1 MLQRETPLQRW
12 RNAAVIV
19 FFLCFASSLAAAE
32 DPWADVVLDVHAI
45 DPNPGFNAPERALGE
60 PVGAGT
66 YAPSNSSIHS
76 IGRTASY
83 IVLKFDTPV
92 TDDPANFNGL
102 DCIVYGNAMWVSGS
116 PNQKWAEPGA
126 IEISK
131 DVNGNG
137 AADDPWYVIPG
148 SRQITQ
154 AQAAAGIPNPSPPMV
169 GGFGAVNP
177 NSTDANPDNDA
188 EEFDWGYADSSPTQ
202 KKYLDNYVRPDEPKK
217 VGLTERSGGGDAFDV
232 AWAMDANGIPANL
245 DRFDFIRIRTLV
257 QNGGL
262 GTVTTEIDAVA
273 DVAPEIDADG
283 DGILDEYETRVAGTD
298 PARRE
303 NTLLPLETP
312 PEEGGSPAGALLGTA
327 SDAQGNAFSLYSLGP
342 RTGGRN
348 YNCVV
353 DIVAVAD
360 PGGTISGK
368 TRSEVRR
375 RFDSSE
381 LDFQAAQVQDAE
393 FTLSYA
399 AGDIAGLDEVGLMPY
414 RYSGGA
420 WTQDG
425 VSTVTRDIDANLVI
439 FRSRYPGLFVLAS
452 VAGGGDIGGTTT
464 TFSIEAD
471 PVAGLVA
478 DPANTVTLTSAPIVD
493 DNGDPVTEGTPF
505 TVSTSLGEI
514 LTPDADAGSPGVQ
527 TLVSGQRVQFAVQAP
542 TTAGHTTF
550 LAMSLDGTI
559 SGRMEYDFFAGPPAA
574 PLAIYMYSGSG
585 AVFGPASFATG
596 EVFDQFGNPVP
607 DGVLLTGVV
616 EGGVFAS
623 SDASAVLPGH
633 QIAVRHGLVS
643 FRVLPDS
650 MPKAMVTL
658 IIDLYAD
665 SAQATPVASETF
677 TFDFVDPES
686 VPAASELVW
695 GLIPALGLIGL
706 RALRRE
712 RRAAPHR
719 AGGFTLIELLVVI
732 AIIAILA
739 ALLLPALGR
748 ARAQARSA
756 DCKNN
761 LRQLYLAN
769 VMYAS
774 EHDGHYV
781 PAAADLYDFL
791 LPDAEPDHFGGRKR
805 WHGERDTPNPQS
817 EFDFRRGPLFEYLPD
832 GRVAECP
839 EFFEL
844 RRLGDVPNAFESGTG
859 GYGYNMAYIG
869 STIYQTDDL
878 LLAARTSTRDVNIAE
893 ASRVIMF
900 ADAAMPQQ
908 GYIVE
913 YGFLEPPHFVSKDYP
928 HGQADSDMIA
938 SPSIHF
944 RHWGRANVMW
954 ADGHLTSE
962 KWDWAPDYNVY
973 QAYNPR
979 WAVGWFGPRDNSLF
993 DVTPPDTFLAR

>member
-1 MLQRETPLQRW
+1 MFPKMMPRQRW
-12 RNAAVIV
+12 RHAAFIV
-19 FFLCFASSLAAAE
+19 CLWICASGLAAGE
-32 DPWADVVLDVHAI
+32 DPWADAVLEVHAI
-45 DPNPGFNAPERALGE
+45 DPNPGFNAPDRALGE
-60 PVGAGT
+60 PAGAGT

-76 IGRTASY
+76 IGRTTSY
-83 IVLKFDTPV
+83 IVLKFNTPV
-92 TDDPANFNGL
+92 TDEPANFNGL
-102 DCIVYGNAMWVSGS
+102 DCIVFGNAMWVSGS

-126 IEISK
+126 IEISE

-137 AADDPWYVIPG
+137 LADDPWYVIPG
-148 SRQITQ
+148 SRLITQ

-169 GGFGAVNP
+169 GGFGVVNP
-177 NSTDANPDNDA
+177 NSTDANPDNDTD
-188 EEFDWGYADSSPTQ
+188 EFDWGYADSSPTQ
-202 KKYLDNYVRPDEPKK
+202 KKYLDNYVRPDDPKK
-217 VGLTERSGGGDAFDV
+217 VGLTARSGGGDAFDI
-232 AWAMDANGIPANL
+232 AWAVDANGAPANL
-245 DRFDFIRIRTLV
+245 DRFDFIRVWTLV

-273 DVAPEIDADG
+273 DVAPEIDIDG

-298 PARRE
+298 PTRRE
-303 NTLLPLETP
+303 NSLLPLETP
-312 PEEGGSPAGALLGTA
+312 LEEGGSPAGALLGTV
-327 SDAQGNAFSLYSLGP
+327 SDAQGNTFSLYSLGP
-342 RTGGRN
+342 RTGSRN

-353 DIVAVAD
+353 DIVAAAD
-360 PGGTISGK
+360 PGGTIAGK
-368 TRSEVRR
+368 TKSNARR

-381 LDFQAAQVQDAE
+381 TDFQLAQVQDAE
-393 FTLSYA
+393 FTLTYG

-414 RYSGGA
+414 RYISGT
-420 WTQDG
+420 WTQEG
-425 VSTVTRDIDANLVI
+425 ISTATRDIDANTVT

-452 VAGGGDIGGTTT
+452 VAGAGDMGGSAT
-464 TFSIEAD
+464 TFELEAV

-478 DPANTVTLTSAPIVD
+478 DLIGTVTLTSALIVD
-493 DNGDPVTEGTPF
+493 GNGDPVPEGASF

-514 LTPDADAGSPGVQ
+514 LTPDADAGLPGVQ
-527 TLVSGQRVQFAVQAP
+527 TLVSGQRVQFTVQAP

-550 LAMSLDGTI
+550 LAMSQDGTI
-559 SGRMEYDFFAGPPAA
+559 SGRLEYEFLAGPPAA

-585 AVFGPASFATG
+585 AVFGPVSFATG

-607 DGVLLTGVV
+607 DGVLLTAAV
-616 EGGVFAS
+616 EGGTFAS
-623 SDASAVLPGH
+623 PDASSVLPGH
-633 QIAVRHGLVS
+633 QIAIRNGLAS

-658 IIDLYAD
+658 MIDLYAD
-665 SAQATPVASETF
+665 SAQTNPIASETF
-677 TFDFVDPES
+677 TFDYVDPES
-686 VPAASELVW
+686 VPVGGMPVW
-695 GLIPALGLIGL
+695 GLIPVLGLLGL
-706 RALRRE
+706 RVLRRAPRPP
-712 RRAAPHR
+712 RRS

-791 LPDAEPDHFGGRKR
+791 LPDAEPDNFGGRKR
-805 WHGERDTPNPQS
+805 WHGERDTPNPET

-878 LLAARTSTRDVNIAE
+878 LRAARTPTRDVNISE
-893 ASRVIMF
+893 PSRVIMF

-928 HGQADSDMIA
+928 HGQADDGTIA

-962 KWDWAPDYNVY
+962 KWEWAPDYNVY

-979 WAVGWFGPRDNSLF
+979 WAVGWFGPHDNSLF
-993 DVTPPDTFLAR
+993 DVTPRDSFLAR